1 MVARVKIQGGASSP
15 FRVSVATVDVATA
28 AFDQLIFDGDQ
39 MPFRIYA
46 NSYIQANLIPSSAS
60 GGLAYATQG
69 PAVYATPSGQ
79 FPMFNVMWR
88 IPDGTASDKLK
99 TPKQIGGVIN
109 SVDGKFYGISYAK
122 QSAGVGSISYAYCNY
137 LIYKNYG

>member
-28 AFDQLIFDGDQ
+28 DFDQTIFDGNQ
-39 MPFRIYA
+39 QPFRIWS
-46 NSYIQANLIPSSAS
+46 NNYIAANLIPSFAS

-69 PAVYATPSGQ
+69 PSVYTTPSGQ

-99 TPKQIGGVIN
+99 TAKQVGGVIN
-109 SVDGKFYGISYAK
+109 SADGKFYGISYAR
-122 QSAGVGSISYAYCNY
+122 QSNPSSISYAYCNY

>member
-1 MVARVKIQGGASSP
+1 MVGRVKIQGGATSP

-28 AFDQLIFDGDQ
+28 AFDQLIFDGNQ
-39 MPFRIYA
+39 MPFRIWS
-46 NSYIQANLIPSSAS
+46 NNYIQTNLIPAGSS
-60 GGLAYATQG
+60 GLAYATQG

-99 TPKQIGGVIN
+99 TPKQVGGVIN
-109 SVDGKFYGISYAK
+109 SADGKFYGISYAR
-122 QSAGVGSISYAYCNY
+122 QSSSGTIAYAYCNY